1 MRSMEGLE
9 TLGTG
14 NLIEEYEENRK
25 LISVAWLT
33 GSVGQQKMNQWLSV

>member
-1 MRSMEGLE
+1 MEGLE
-9 TLGTG
+9 MLGNG

-25 LISVAWLT
+25 LISVAWSM